1 MKIVHVITT
10 IRRGG
15 AETQLLT
22 LVRQQINLGYEVS
35 IFYLKD
41 DPELEPDFVSAG
53 ANVKAM
59 LVGKNFLQ
67 QALLFRQSLHEPN
80 TIIHAHLP
88 KSELIASLAKS
99 NNRFLISRHNSEP
112 FYPGAPKLVSRLLS
126 NWVSFR
132 SFGCISISNTVKN
145 YLIENRELLDSRNHW
160 VVEYGFNSNFSKLKY
175 KPKVSSDIQFTIGTV
190 ARLVPQKDLPTLLKG
205 FAIYSADNDAARLLI
220 VGLGSEESNLKNLA
234 EVLDISE
241 KVNWVDRTSNVY
253 DVMSTLNIFCLT
265 SKYEG
270 FGLVLLEAM
279 QAEIPIVA
287 ANNSA
292 IVEVLGEEY
301 PFLFRTSDQLD
312 LVEKL
317 KQLSNPQHRDEAIK
331 YLKMRLTLFSPEIM
345 AKKIDVI
352 YVESLSK
359 ASLGK

>member
-1 MKIVHVITT
+1 MKIVHIITT
-10 IRRGG
+10 ICRGG

-22 LVRQQINLGYEVS
+22 LVRKQIELGYEVS
-35 IFYLKD
+35 IYYLKD
-41 DPELEPDFVSAG
+41 DPELEPDFASAG
-53 ANVKAM
+53 ANVNGI

-67 QALLFRQSLHEPN
+67 QVLLFRQSLQELN
-80 TIIHAHLP
+80 SIIHAHLP

-99 NNRFLISRHNSEP
+99 NNQFLISRHNSEP
-112 FYPGAPKLVSRLLS
+112 FYPGAPKFVSRLLS

-145 YLIENRELLDSRNHW
+145 YLTENRELLDSRNHW
-160 VVEYGFNSNFSKLKY
+160 VVEYGFNSNFYKLKY
-175 KPKVSSDIQFTIGTV
+175 KPKVSSDSEFTIGTV
-190 ARLVPQKDLPTLLKG
+190 ARLVPQKDLPTLIKG
-205 FAIYSADNDAARLLI
+205 FAVYLANNDAARLLI
-220 VGLGSEESNLKNLA
+220 VGLGSEEAKLKKLA
-234 EVLDISE
+234 EVLEISE

-253 DVMSTLNIFCLT
+253 DVMSTLDIFCLT

-292 IVEVLGEEY
+292 IVEVLGEKY
-301 PFLFRTSDQLD
+301 PFLFRTSDQSD

-317 KQLSNPQHRDEAIK
+317 EQLSNPQHRDEAIK
-331 YLKMRLTLFSPEIM
+331 YLKIRLTLFSPEIM
-345 AKKIDVI
+345 ANKIDAI
-352 YVESLSK
+352 YVESLSR
-359 ASLGK
+359 ANLGK